1 MRFVPRAAL
10 RGGDRPSV
18 AALLLLWGLVA
29 LVIGARRPSPPS
41 LVVEP
46 ASSVERLQVDLNR
59 DPWPRLTLLE
69 GIGETLARRIVEV
82 RESLGGFRRIEEV
95 LEVRGVPDLP
105 VRRALES
112 GLIVPLDEGARER
125 ETPP

>member
-1 MRFVPRAAL
+1 VRFVPRAAL

-29 LVIGARRPSPPS
+29 LVIGARRPSPPP